1 MGVIRIDGIP
11 VPIEIEGEFPTEKE
25 LERIKLLQESFEAD
39 NYQFPPEVVEKIYS
53 SGDKDVI
60 AAFEKSKSVYDKQVV
75 NRINKQLG
83 LDKTY
88 EGLDIFI
95 DRDDAF
101 IAGSTLGSLPGY
113 KDMFKIKNLKNLPTN
128 PAAIARAFG
137 KAFFGGVFGSITG
150 AQAYDIAQYL
160 ITGNEDYKPNF
171 AQLNQDSKEAIFWE
185 SIGLLIPEAIPKL
198 ARATLDF
205 SDPAVQKARRIA
217 QSLGIEL
224 DLAAQ
229 SKIGQLIL
237 KPLGILPFV
246 GGGLRNSK
254 GVRVKQLNNIF
265 DTMLAKVA
273 PTSKFTEQGISIF
286 NTGVG
291 KYKSMKRTA
300 GELWD
305 EAYDMHK
312 DLADPIIL
320 NANKLFGSIMDLGQG
335 KTLREFVG
343 MTNEKGIIQNF
354 DELVKSGWFKNND
367 MERLTKNAAVKD
379 FFNWANKT
387 QKSIIEQGGN
397 ISYEQFRQWNGKMNS
412 FFNDIVNQGTQMNK
426 EFSKVLK
433 NIKMGLD
440 EAVMPGS
447 VDISKIADKE
457 LADVLLK
464 AHNSA
469 NTYTKMFKT
478 LFDTPAAN
486 TFKVFTKNIFDTGL
500 DLTKKDIDM
509 MLDSILKIKSP
520 QTLFDLKTIVGDNV
534 FKGIAKEF
542 VDNAFQKAR
551 GQFDIGATNLTDMAT
566 KKGRDKFLSFDPG
579 SLASAL
585 GFDVRN
591 LDERGRFLLKEAG
604 IDPNFLKNFID
615 YGAFESGIKIGDPS
629 SYLMRSAQI
638 KGLQPFIRGLVGS
651 AGVVGSGVMGA
662 GAGFAGLLALMIS
675 RYGLTKVLGNP
686 NLAKAANIV
695 FDPARQA
702 AITNVPFTK
711 LPLGPRFWQRATQD
725 IFDLH
730 LKENPDEDQQLDVS
744 NMLNDLRDSFDKN
757 STEYQFYNNVLEG
770 LNLSIDNQAPTSI
783 LDQNIQLKERL
794 DDGEEIIEDE
804 TSFLEVPQI
813 NNSISTPDVVSP
825 IPLPEIASAP
835 MSDPSTMTRLEN
847 VGMPLFNANQGGIAS
862 LMSNKKAKQ
871 MVA

>member
-11 VPIEIEGEFPTEKE
+11 VPIEIEGEIPTEKE
-25 LERIKLLQESFEAD
+25 LERIKLLQQSFEAD
-39 NYQFPPEVVEKIYS
+39 SYQFPPEVVEKIYNS
-53 SGDKDVI
+53 QDPDII

-83 LDKTY
+83 LDKAY

-101 IAGSTLGSLPGY
+101 IAGGMLGSLPGY

-229 SKIGQLIL
+229 SKIGQLVL
-237 KPLGILPFV
+237 KPLGILPFI

-265 DTMLAKVA
+265 DTMLAKIA

-286 NTGVG
+286 NSGVG
-291 KYKSMKRTA
+291 KFKSMKRTA

-312 DLADPIIL
+312 NLADPIIL

-343 MTNEKGIIQNF
+343 MTNEKGIIQSF

-367 MERLTKNAAVKD
+367 MERLTQNAAVKD

-397 ISYEQFRQWNGKMNS
+397 ISYEQLRQWNGKLNS
-412 FFNDIVNQGTQMNK
+412 YYNDIVNQGTQMNK
-426 EFSKVLK
+426 EFAKVLQS
-433 NIKMGLD
+433 IKVGLD
-440 EAVMPGS
+440 DAIMPGS
-447 VDISKIADKE
+447 VDITKIADKE
-457 LADVLLK
+457 LADILIK
-464 AHNSA
+464 AHKSA
-469 NTYTKMFKT
+469 NTYTKIFKT

-509 MLDSILKIKSP
+509 MLESILKIKSP
-520 QTLFDLKTIVGDNV
+520 QTLFDLKTIVGPDV

-551 GQFDIGATNLTDMAT
+551 GQFDIGASNLTDMAG
-566 KKGRDKFLSFDPG
+566 KKGMDKFLSFDPG
-579 SLASAL
+579 TLAKAL
-585 GFDVRN
+585 GFDIRN
-591 LDERGRFLLKEAG
+591 LDEKGKFLLKEAG

-615 YGAFESGIKIGDPS
+615 YGAFEAGIKIGDPS

-651 AGVVGSGVMGA
+651 GGVVGGGIMGA
-662 GAGFAGLLALMIS
+662 GPGFAGLLALMIS

-695 FDPARQA
+695 FDPARQTK
-702 AITNVPFTK
+702 ITNVPFTK
-711 LPLGPRFWQRATQD
+711 LPLGPRFWQRALQD

-730 LKENPDEDQQLDVS
+730 LRENPEEGQELDVS

-813 NNSISTPDVVSP
+813 NNNFDTQQVIEP
-825 IPLPEIASAP
+825 IPLPEVASAP
-835 MSDPSTMTRLEN
+835 ISDPNTMTKLEN
-847 VGMPLFNANQGGIAS
+847 VGLPLFANQGGIAS
-862 LMSNKKAKQ
+862 LIGNKKPQQ
-871 MVA
+871 MVS